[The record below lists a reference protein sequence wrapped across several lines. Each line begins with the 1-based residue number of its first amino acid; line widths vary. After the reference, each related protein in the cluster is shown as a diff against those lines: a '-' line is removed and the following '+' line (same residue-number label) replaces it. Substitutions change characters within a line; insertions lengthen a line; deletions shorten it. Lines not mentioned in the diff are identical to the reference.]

1 MQLRPLAEADLEIIR
16 QLRNTNRKF
25 FFDDAEISVA
35 QQAAWFKALAIN
47 PIRFY
52 VIEDA
57 GAVVGTISANT
68 YPDGIEIGNLL
79 LHRAAR
85 GKGLMREAVR
95 QLTTEPGHYFAK
107 VKSGNTP
114 SIAVF
119 TDTGFTVAS
128 RGEVVRLTKN
138 VR

>member
-1 MQLRPLAEADLEIIR
+1 MPLRPLAEADREIIR
-16 QLRNTNRKF
+16 QLRNANRRF
-25 FFDDAEISVA
+25 FFYDAEISA
-35 QQAAWFKALAIN
+35 AEHAAWFKALAIN

-68 YPDGIEIGNLL
+68 WPDGIEIGNLL
-79 LHRAAR
+79 LDRAAR
-85 GKGLMREAVR
+85 GKGLMRDAVR
-95 QLTTEPGHYFAK
+95 QLTTGPGHYFAK

-114 SIAVF
+114 SLAVF

-128 RGEVVRLTKN
+128 RSDVVRLIKD